1 MTKVVGG
8 MQLSTHVPPYMVHLQ
23 SGNLYNFL

>member
-8 MQLSTHVPPYMVHLQ
+8 MQLATHVLPSMVHLQ

>member
-8 MQLSTHVPPYMVHLQ
+8 MLLATHVLSSLVHLQ